1 MSEKPRAIYFCD
13 ADDDMQQECESIQ
26 RYLAK
31 VVGLDIPVELWER
44 PPWRERFDILFFDWG
59 GMSIGNSLLES
70 FCGQI
75 IENAEDNPGRIYIMT
90 SQFTSYAMKEAI
102 NELSNR
108 PNNIYLSIEKAKLAL
123 ECLKV

>member
-1 MSEKPRAIYFCD
+1 MKNTRAIYFAD
-13 ADDDMQQECESIQ
+13 IDDDMEQECSSIQ
-26 RYLAK
+26 RYLAE
-31 VVGLDIPVELWER
+31 VIGLDIPIELWER
-44 PPWRERFDILFFDWG
+44 PPFKENFDILFFDWG